1 MRTEAEIKEKL
12 EYVKGNQPG
21 SNFSYVQR
29 ALEWVLG
36 GDDTSFLG
44 TLYNEEYR
52 RERRT

>member
-12 EYVKGNQPG
+12 EYVVGNMPG

-36 GDDTSFLG
+36 GEDESFLG
-44 TLYNEEYR
+44 NMHNEEYR
-52 RERRT
+52 RGK